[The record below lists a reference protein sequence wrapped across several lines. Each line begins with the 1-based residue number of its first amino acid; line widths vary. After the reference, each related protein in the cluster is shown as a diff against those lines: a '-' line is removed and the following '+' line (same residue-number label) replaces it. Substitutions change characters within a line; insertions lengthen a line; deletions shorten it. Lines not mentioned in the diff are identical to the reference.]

1 VRLSN
6 NLGHKQTETTLTN
19 NEFVLRRNLKILL
32 EDRKVKANE
41 LARATGIARQ
51 VISDWMSGTSPR
63 NLTHLKRVADYFD
76 VTIDALC
83 FGEIEGTSV
92 KN

>member
-1 VRLSN
+1 LRLFN

-83 FGEIEGTSV
+83 FGEIDL
-92 KN
+92 ND